1 VYKSLG
7 QIWNHFFEI
16 FRTSFHYVVV
26 ITNSTITSTIIS
38 IYDHNNFPSIFAK
51 YCARC
56 HLMSHNYISQSLVK
70 YKSCC
75 ESNYNSSQSDNCLF
89 FFPQEHVPKVL
100 NIDDYIFSTRLQ
112 FLVENTSLVYKA
124 RNKDLCQWLSIKL
137 LSSQTRDLCQ
147 WLFIKLLSSQHIIIA
162 IVITTFHYMLF

>member
-1 VYKSLG
+1 MKNSSQLWAKVVMVGVTSYVSVQSPSFWLKINKNKNFQVDKSLG

-56 HLMSHNYISQSLVK
+56 HLMSRNYISQSLIK
-70 YKSCC
+70 YKSCV
-75 ESNYNSSQSDNCLF
+75 SQTITHHKVTIVFF

-100 NIDDYIFSTRLQ
+100 DTLITTYLQ
-112 FLVENTSLVYKA
+112 RSCNSSSIENTT
-124 RNKDLCQWLSIKL
+124 NL
-137 LSSQTRDLCQ
+137 LKSKKQGP
-147 WLFIKLLSSQHIIIA
+147 
-162 IVITTFHYMLF
+162 

>member
-1 VYKSLG
+1 MYKSLG

-56 HLMSHNYISQSLVK
+56 HLMSRNYISQSLIK

-112 FLVENTSLVYKA
+112 FFSWKQQSSLQSK
-124 RNKDLCQWLSIKL
+124 KQGLMSM
-137 LSSQTRDLCQ
+137 
-147 WLFIKLLSSQHIIIA
+147 
-162 IVITTFHYMLF
+162 TFY